1 MKKLIVMMIVLM
13 GSIFTP
19 SCSNQK
25 NEVETS
31 EDSIVVDTLQ
41 LVDTLEVD
49 TVEELSDTIWII
61 QEY

>member
-1 MKKLIVMMIVLM
+1 MM

-49 TVEELSDTIWII
+49 TVDELSDTIWII